1 MMGQSNTENLRVLS
15 GELQDLTNRIDAAAR
30 RVMRR
35 DEIMAKLLS
44 GEITAKQA
52 AGMMQEADR

>member
-1 MMGQSNTENLRVLS
+1 MMGQSNTEILRTVS
-15 GELQDLTNRIDAAAR
+15 GEIGSLRNRLEAYCR
-30 RVMRR
+30 RR

-44 GEITAKQA
+44 GEITARQA